1 MKPRTPQEVKEW
13 ARGWRGEKAQ
23 VSKVHV
29 FSGLLDGPLIF
40 SFIVV
45 HVKHLSRCVHLG
57 PASED

>member
-1 MKPRTPQEVKEW
+1 MGERAE
-13 ARGWRGEKAQ
+13 GEKTQ

-29 FSGLLDGPLIF
+29 FPGLPGGPLIF

-57 PASED
+57 PARED